1 MNCRDNVTI
10 LNGALIGVVN
20 LIEQLPAL
28 PLPDELNS
36 LGETTTDAMFYFLE
50 LLVTSSFAT
59 NPDDLFLTKPA
70 EDILWNG
77 KFKNEGFIS
86 ICLKYILF
94 PRLQFWNH

>member
-1 MNCRDNVTI
+1 MCFTFLINVKFFNIRDNVTI

-20 LIEQLPAL
+20 VIEQLPAI

-59 NPDDLFLTKPA
+59 NPDDIFLTKPA
-70 EDILWNG
+70 EDILWKG
-77 KFKNEGFIS
+77 EYKKVDF
-86 ICLKYILF
+86 
-94 PRLQFWNH
+94 

>member
-1 MNCRDNVTI
+1 MCFTFLINVKFSNIRDNVTI

-20 LIEQLPAL
+20 VIEQLPAI

-59 NPDDLFLTKPA
+59 NPDDIFLTKPA
-70 EDILWNG
+70 EDILWKGEYKKVN
-77 KFKNEGFIS
+77 F
-86 ICLKYILF
+86 
-94 PRLQFWNH
+94 

>member
-1 MNCRDNVTI
+1 MCFTFLINVKFSNIRDNVTI

-20 LIEQLPAL
+20 VIEQLPAI

-59 NPDDLFLTKPA
+59 NPDDIFLTKPA
-70 EDILWNG
+70 EDILWKG
-77 KFKNEGFIS
+77 EYKKVDF
-86 ICLKYILF
+86 
-94 PRLQFWNH
+94 